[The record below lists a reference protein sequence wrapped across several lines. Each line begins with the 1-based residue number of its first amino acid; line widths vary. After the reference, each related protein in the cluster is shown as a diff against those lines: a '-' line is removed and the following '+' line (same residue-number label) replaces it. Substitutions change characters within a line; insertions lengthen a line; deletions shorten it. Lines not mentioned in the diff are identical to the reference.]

1 MVLDMARV
9 GDPTPSDNG
18 ILVVKAEG
26 SAPALD
32 TSEAGSE
39 ALLDTLM
46 AHKVAPGGSAAQG
59 ASDALDP
66 FLRGKLA
73 CPACLSPLD
82 EEPAGLRCTDCGR
95 EFRVDRGIPRLSL
108 DEASAGAVRA
118 GRSRWPWLTDQAAEL
133 REMFTAP
140 RPVQTRLLYYL
151 LSAELSLL
159 EVLGQQRP
167 PRGEYASSNELR
179 RSLREPVT
187 GAEGRGSAP
196 RTELAWWDRLPATA
210 AEMHAMSRLGT
221 NLVGLVADLAA
232 ARASA
237 AQPSMLRRI
246 VRAGPRLL
254 SRMARCL
261 KRSVVRARP
270 DARPHGAP
278 FRDIPPGF
286 WALSE
291 IDALAKTGISGH
303 SPDRLYHPEWT
314 VSRADMA
321 TYVARAVAGGDVS
334 VPEHRRDSSFPD
346 VLPADPLHTY
356 VEYAV
361 AKGIVS
367 GYADGLY
374 HPEHFLDRGQ
384 IAVFIA
390 RATAGGDADIPDG
403 PPAPTFPDVTAQP
416 DDPYAECYRYVEY
429 LAARGVV
436 RGCPDGLYHPERACS
451 RDQMAVYIA
460 RAFALTA

>member
-1 MVLDMARV
+1 
-9 GDPTPSDNG
+9 
-18 ILVVKAEG
+18 VKAEG
-26 SAPALD
+26 SAPPLD

-39 ALLDTLM
+39 ALLDTVM
-46 AHKVAPGGSAAQG
+46 AHKVAPGGLSAQRAG
-59 ASDALDP
+59 DALDP
-66 FLRGKLA
+66 FLIGKLA
-73 CPACLSPLD
+73 CPACLGSLD
-82 EEPAGLRCTDCGR
+82 EESATLRCTDCGR
-95 EFRVDRGIPRLSL
+95 EFRVDRGIPRMSL
-108 DEASAGAVRA
+108 DEASAEAVRA

-133 REMFTAP
+133 REVFAAP
-140 RPVQTRLLYYL
+140 RPVQSRLFYSL

-159 EVLGQQRP
+159 EVLGEQRP
-167 PRGEYASSNELR
+167 PRGEYVSSSELR
-179 RSLREPVT
+179 RSLQQAVT
-187 GAEGRGSAP
+187 GAEERETAP
-196 RTELAWWDRLPATA
+196 RAELAWWDRLPATE
-210 AEMHAMSRLGT
+210 AEIHAMSRLGT

-237 AQPSMLRRI
+237 AQPSMFRRI
-246 VRAGPRLL
+246 VRAGPGLL
-254 SRMARCL
+254 SRMARWL
-261 KRSVVRARP
+261 KRSVVPARP

-278 FRDIPPGF
+278 FQDIPPGF

-291 IDALAKTGISGH
+291 IEALTKAGISDD
-303 SPDRLYHPEWT
+303 SPGPLYHPEWT
-314 VSRADMA
+314 VSRGDMA
-321 TYVARAVAGGDVS
+321 IYVARAVAGGDPS
-334 VPEHRRDSSFPD
+334 VPEHRGDSSFPD
-346 VLPADPLHTY
+346 VPPTDPLHHY

-390 RATAGGDADIPDG
+390 RAMAGRDADIPDG
-403 PPAPTFPDVTAQP
+403 PPAPTFPDVTPQS

-436 RGCPDGLYHPERACS
+436 RGYPDGLYHPERACS

-460 RAFALTA
+460 RAFGLTA